1 MKFGPSFLFV
11 MKKNEITN
19 EIYVPVSLDILIEKI
34 FVSPKAPKWFLDL
47 VRSILIKYGLDK
59 RSNSIGSI

>member
-1 MKFGPSFLFV
+1 

-19 EIYVPVSLDILIEKI
+19 GIYVPVSLDILIEKI

-47 VRSILIKYGLDK
+47 VRSISIKYGLDK
-59 RSNSIGSI
+59 EVIQSDLYNGPLY